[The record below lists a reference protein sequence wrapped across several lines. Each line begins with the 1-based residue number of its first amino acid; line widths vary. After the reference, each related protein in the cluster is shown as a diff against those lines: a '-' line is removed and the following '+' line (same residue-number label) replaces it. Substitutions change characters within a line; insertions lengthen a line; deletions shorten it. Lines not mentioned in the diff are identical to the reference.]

1 MTIADISNLPT
12 ITIKVTGR
20 EATATKCV
28 IINQETK
35 VSLEMISGFT
45 FTQNETATITIDSES
60 IDFIESIDEYTTLS
74 VLFFDSANIPLYR
87 DIVRFNQTMGGS
99 GDYVQDSS
107 SDTYIIYGTEY
118 NPSIESSS
126 VNTNSGAG
134 SSSGG
139 SISGGSVPVT
149 TTPTTQ
155 SQTYIAVNADETI
168 FNFDATPLTE
178 TNEYSINYDSNNSGR
193 GQMFLSSGYIYTQ
206 AVEETQGDFKVRSA
220 QYGVFN
226 STPSSLEV
234 ANVFAYGFNTNTGNT
249 YGYHP
254 SSQDGRNPNLVNTL
268 EKAFPAIGRDSKY
281 YHFRN
286 GRDET
291 FSDLISYLQTRQ
303 ENGLDNSSLVNSSQ
317 VYKEDSISDWTVGM
331 SIYSDAGG
339 TSITDNYVDSYADI
353 NDLDRYHFISKNS
366 SNVWVLVRCTDGIV
380 THIESVDSVDY
391 VRMIEMYEVR
401 IDSTVSFTS
410 AGSRLSDYR
419 TWLEG
424 QLALQ
429 DAVFSEVGSGSF
441 GEYTSSRFGISRI
454 SYYRG
459 DFRRA
464 FDMINGTIGAVG
476 DKIYRSKAPLNS
488 LRVFHKTIVSDNG
501 NSLYEV
507 DENQYAR
514 YRFSAFANKR
524 KGNEQFQEQPW
535 LLIEFDRVTGL
546 ISDRQWINPSDYIA

>member
-126 VNTNSGAG
+126 VNTNNGAG

-139 SISGGSVPVT
+139 SSSGGSVPVT

-155 SQTYIAVNADETI
+155 NQTYIAVNADETI

-303 ENGLDNSSLVNSSQ
+303 ENGLDNSSLVNLSQ

-331 SIYSDAGG
+331 SIYSDAEG

-366 SNVWVLVRCTDGIV
+366 SNVWVLERCTDGIV
-380 THIESVDSVDY
+380 THIEALDSVDY

-401 IDSTVSFTS
+401 INSTVSFTS

-501 NSLYEV
+501 NSLYEL